1 MFRSTALKSFLILAI
16 ILFARPACGATASQF
31 DGFNGARPQALGNAY
46 VALADDAYAFYV
58 NPAGLAELK
67 QINIF
72 STYAQPGDNITLSGA
87 GIVFPDF
94 FGLTAGLG
102 YRRQT
107 AAGFTAPDGTTVD
120 YIDQDLA
127 LILAKQISDGLSFG
141 AAARGISSGYSSN
154 NSSGQALDFSVKRT
168 YRPWLRLGLSLQDL
182 GGRINNQDGSATE
195 LPLNLVAGVSCD
207 LFGKNALFKERNE
220 VRLNADL
227 NEKNGNPLLLH
238 LGLEW
243 LPLETIALRAGLDQ
257 NIADSGSI
265 SGGTS
270 TTANSLINNLTFGL
284 GFSRGGL
291 TIDYAMRRNGDQT
304 GDVINYLSFAYE
316 LAEAGTAEAVHPA
329 REEKI
334 ELRPLPEAAAAKA
347 VKIKHFPDVPVD
359 YWAREAIEML
369 STAGIMWS
377 YADGNFYPNKSVTL
391 SEFETIMSAARRT
404 PLVEVANGNKYI
416 TRQEAAS
423 RLRLSSRLNRPF
435 RPVTRAELAQMIYQ
449 TDWAKAALKRL
460 PVLEE

>member
-1 MFRSTALKSFLILAI
+1 LFRSTALKSFSILAI
-16 ILFARPACGATASQF
+16 ILFARPALASSPL

-72 STYAQPGDNITLSGA
+72 STYSQPGDNITLSGA
-87 GIVFPDF
+87 GAVFPDLY
-94 FGLTAGLG
+94 GLTAGLG
-102 YRRQT
+102 YRRQA
-107 AAGFTAPDGTTVD
+107 AAGFTAPGGTTVD
-120 YIDQDLA
+120 YIDQELA
-127 LILAKQISDGLSFG
+127 VILAKQISGGLSIG
-141 AAARGISSGYSSN
+141 AAARFINSGYSGAMT
-154 NSSGQALDFSVKRT
+154 SGQAFDLSVKRT
-168 YRPWLRLGLSLQDL
+168 YQPWLRLGLSLQDL
-182 GGRINNQDGSATE
+182 GGRTNNLDGTVSE
-195 LPLNLVAGVSCD
+195 LPYNLLAGVSCD
-207 LFGKNALFKERNE
+207 LLGKKALFKDRNE

-227 NEKNGNPLLLH
+227 SENGSNPLLWH

-243 LPLETIALRAGLDQ
+243 LPIEAIALRAGIDQ
-257 NIADSGSI
+257 NLGDSGNTS
-265 SGGTS
+265 SGASTS
-270 TTANSLINNLTFGL
+270 SGIINNLTFGL

-291 TIDYAMRRNGDQT
+291 TLDYAMRRNGDQT

-316 LAEAGTAEAVHPA
+316 FSEAGTAEASHPA
-329 REEKI
+329 REEKV
-334 ELRPLPEAAAAKA
+334 ELPPQPETAPVKA
-347 VKIKHFPDVPVD
+347 LKLKHFPDVAID

-377 YADGNFYPNKSVTL
+377 HADGYFYPNSRVTRA
-391 SEFETIMSAARRT
+391 EFETILSVAMRT
-404 PLVEVANGNKYI
+404 PPVEVADGDKYM

-423 RLRLSSRLNRPF
+423 RLRLSSRLNRPN
-435 RPVTRAELAQMIYQ
+435 RPITRAELAQMIYQ

>member
-1 MFRSTALKSFLILAI
+1 MFRSRALKCFLLLAI
-16 ILFARPACGATASQF
+16 IFFTRPALASSPL

-58 NPAGLAELK
+58 NPAGLTGLK

-87 GIVFPDF
+87 GIVFPDV

-107 AAGFTAPDGTTVD
+107 ASGFQASAETVD
-120 YIDQDLA
+120 DTYQEIA
-127 LILAKQISDGLSFG
+127 FSAAKQISDGLSLG
-141 AAARGISSGYSSN
+141 AAARFIAHGLSKDVSGFYSG
-154 NSSGQALDFSVKRT
+154 SGQAFDLSVKRI
-168 YRPWLRLGLSLQDL
+168 YRPWLQLGLSLQNLD
-182 GGRINNQDGSATE
+182 GRITDQDGSVTE
-195 LPLNLVAGVSCD
+195 LPLNLLAGVSCN
-207 LFGKNALFKERNE
+207 LLGKNALFKDRNE
-220 VRLNADL
+220 VRVNIDF
-227 NEKNGNPLLLH
+227 NENSSNPLLWH

-243 LPLETIALRAGLDQ
+243 LPLETIALRAGIDQ
-257 NIADSGSI
+257 NAAETDS
-265 SGGTS
+265 
-270 TTANSLINNLTFGL
+270 ANIVNNLTFGL

-291 TIDYAMRRNGDQT
+291 TLDYAMRRNGDQT

-316 LAEAGTAEAVHPA
+316 FAEAGTAEAAPPA
-329 REEKI
+329 REEKA
-334 ELRPLPEAAAAKA
+334 EVLPQPEAAPVKA
-347 VKIKHFPDVPVD
+347 LKLKHFPDVTID
-359 YWAREAIEML
+359 YWAREAIELL

-377 YADGNFYPNKSVTL
+377 HADGYFYPNSLVTRA
-391 SEFETIMSAARRT
+391 EFETILSVALRT
-404 PLVEVANGNKYI
+404 PPVEVADGGKYM

-423 RLRLSSRLNRPF
+423 RLRLSSRLNRPN
-435 RPVTRAELAQMIYQ
+435 RPITRAELAQMIYQ